1 MKHSN
6 LPALLALLLCIC
18 AATASTPATY
28 FCPEDC
34 SCTLSQHTHTPTL
47 HAKCNSTRGLQYSEE
62 PLPANI
68 PIHSIDLSFLGLKRV
83 GHILDMLPNLTS
95 VDLSHNELHEL
106 GHLSKQI
113 KKLHVKHNRL
123 TSEQLLK
130 LPQHLTVLNLQHNDI
145 TYLPMELT
153 HLHHL
158 EHLELGHNPIN
169 CSCSTLEVRNWLQER
184 NMYMAKPVVCHQP
197 REAYGKSW
205 LQIKQSQ
212 ICRKNYSW
220 PDVDESD
227 ENELMMGDQP
237 ADNEEEVDE
246 LGKDF
251 LVIDGKKSTRAV
263 EPAPPV
269 LNDFEGSGD
278 LTQPNMEIV
287 AAKQVSSE
295 SATEEEPKV
304 EAVVDNLQ
312 QDEEDDGSGSGGGPL
327 PIVPIV
333 FTNNADNVDDFET
346 PDSVESEQKHDENDD
361 DNSKTNDETF
371 DNKPVETPT
380 TESPVVFHSNFNIFG
395 DGKGAQQQ
403 PEQSVEEKSEEAKP
417 VEEEVI
423 VPVVQ
428 TKLDTDQT
436 LDVITDAPL
445 DSDKHSDDILAAK
458 IGKKDDSNAIY
469 FLLGVIALIVVGLIL
484 FVAIRRCKYNN
495 NAAARDL
502 EAQRVTELLDMD
514 KKNLGKPLARNG
526 HEQAPLI
533 GEKSKL
539 DDAQIVNGSGK
550 KPYDSKDGAG
560 QQPLLNGNGTA
571 NGESNKDVPTIQEP
585 STGEPAPHEYYPI
598 TPRYPTPQSPRASKY
613 AQHPQG
619 EGAEPNNNNEPDGAY
634 LPSSPKSGRYSPV
647 YSPETGRVKIKLT
660 ETPKPKTPMLVTRSK
675 SNAGD
680 IITTPVPTHQVPVG
694 GSNGVASH

>member
-1 MKHSN
+1 MVRFNPS
-6 LPALLALLLCIC
+6 ALLALMLCIC
-18 AATASTPATY
+18 AASAASPVAY

-47 HAKCNSTRGLQYSEE
+47 HAKCNSTRGLQYSEQ

-68 PIHSIDLSFLGLKRV
+68 PIHSIDLSFLGLTRMEHV
-83 GHILDMLPNLTS
+83 LDMLPNLTS
-95 VDLSHNELHEL
+95 VDLSHNELHEI
-106 GHLSKQI
+106 GHLSKLI
-113 KKLHVKHNRL
+113 KKLNLKHNRL
-123 TSEQLLK
+123 TSEKLLK

-184 NMYMAKPVVCHQP
+184 NMYMEKPVVCHQP

-205 LQIKQSQ
+205 LQIKQSV
-212 ICRKNYSW
+212 ICKKNFSW
-220 PDVDESD
+220 VGEESD

-237 ADNEEEVDE
+237 ADNEEEEEE

-251 LVIDGKKSTRAV
+251 MVIDGKKSPRSV
-263 EPAPPV
+263 EPAPPEV
-269 LNDFEGSGD
+269 SDVEGSGD
-278 LTQPNMEIV
+278 LTQSNMELE
-287 AAKQVSSE
+287 APKQLSSE
-295 SATEEEPKV
+295 SATEEEPKQ
-304 EAVVDNLQ
+304 EALQ
-312 QDEEDDGSGSGGGPL
+312 QDEEDTDEGSGSGGGPL
-327 PIVPIV
+327 LVPII
-333 FTNNADNVDDFET
+333 TNNNADNVDDFEP
-346 PDSVESEQKHDENDD
+346 PDSPESQQTHNEN
-361 DNSKTNDETF
+361 SNDETF
-371 DNKPVETPT
+371 DNKPVEEPT
-380 TESPVVFHSNFNIFG
+380 SDAPIVFPNNFNIFPE
-395 DGKGAQQQ
+395 DKQ
-403 PEQSVEEKSEEAKP
+403 PAKP

-428 TKLDTDQT
+428 TKLDTEQT
-436 LDVITDAPL
+436 PDVITDGPL
-445 DSDKHSDDILAAK
+445 DADKPSEDILAAK

-469 FLLGVIALIVVGLIL
+469 FLLGVIALIVIGLIL
-484 FVAIRRCKYNN
+484 FVAIKRCKYNS

-571 NGESNKDVPTIQEP
+571 NGENGKEVPTINEP

-619 EGAEPNNNNEPDGAY
+619 DAAEQNNNNEPDGAY

-680 IITTPVPTHQVPVG
+680 IITTPV
-694 GSNGVASH
+694 